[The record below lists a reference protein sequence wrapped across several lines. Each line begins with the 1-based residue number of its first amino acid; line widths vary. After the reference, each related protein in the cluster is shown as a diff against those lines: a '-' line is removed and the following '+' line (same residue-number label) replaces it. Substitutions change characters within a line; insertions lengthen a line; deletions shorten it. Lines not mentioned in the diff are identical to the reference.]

1 MRLNNN
7 NFLIIQK
14 AKSWIFRD
22 ENSNRNILKDILT
35 FSTIEIEKEN
45 SLHILSN
52 ASLTRIKQQRS
63 WRSWLLAL
71 TTEFQIEIC
80 NVYDRTRKQKSSE
93 TASYRSKQ
101 RRQKGEGRRKGDSW
115 KRGNWRSSLKWSSKR
130 HHPFL
135 SSPLSSVTMHGVDGR

>member
-7 NFLIIQK
+7 NFFIIQK
-14 AKSWIFRD
+14 TKSWIFRD
-22 ENSNRNILKDILT
+22 QNSNRNILKDILT

-71 TTEFQIEIC
+71 TTEFQIEIS

-93 TASYRSKQ
+93 TASYSSKQ
-101 RRQKGEGRRKGDSW
+101 RRQKGGGRGIAGKEETGGAR
-115 KRGNWRSSLKWSSKR
+115 
-130 HHPFL
+130 
-135 SSPLSSVTMHGVDGR
+135 

>member
-7 NFLIIQK
+7 LFIIQK

-22 ENSNRNILKDILT
+22 QNILKDILT

-45 SLHILSN
+45 SLHILSK

-71 TTEFQIEIC
+71 TTEFQ
-80 NVYDRTRKQKSSE
+80 NR
-93 TASYRSKQ
+93 
-101 RRQKGEGRRKGDSW
+101 
-115 KRGNWRSSLKWSSKR
+115 NL
-130 HHPFL
+130 
-135 SSPLSSVTMHGVDGR
+135 

>member
-7 NFLIIQK
+7 LFIIQK

-22 ENSNRNILKDILT
+22 QNSNRKILKNIL
-35 FSTIEIEKEN
+35 TIEIEKEN
-45 SLHILSN
+45 SLHIPSN

-80 NVYDRTRKQKSSE
+80 NVYDRTREQKSSE

-101 RRQKGEGRRKGDSW
+101 RRQKGGGRGIAGKEETGGAR
-115 KRGNWRSSLKWSSKR
+115 
-130 HHPFL
+130 
-135 SSPLSSVTMHGVDGR
+135 